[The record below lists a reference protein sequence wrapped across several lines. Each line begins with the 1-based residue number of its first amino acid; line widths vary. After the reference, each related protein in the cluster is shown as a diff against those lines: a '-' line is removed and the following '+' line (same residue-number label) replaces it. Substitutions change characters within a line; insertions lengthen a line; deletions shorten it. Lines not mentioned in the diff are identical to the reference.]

1 MSLKPA
7 DSLRQLHTF
16 GIEAGARHI
25 DVAETIS
32 DLCRLWL
39 AAQTEKSPF
48 LLLGGGSNILFTE
61 NFNGTVVINRIP
73 GKTVRKHRMPGLSK
87 LVPAKTGMN

>member
-16 GIEAGARHI
+16 GIEAGAWHI

-48 LLLGGGSNILFTE
+48 LLLGGGSNVLFTE
-61 NFNGTVVINRIP
+61 NFTAP
-73 GKTVRKHRMPGLSK
+73 LS
-87 LVPAKTGMN
+87 LTDPWQDRP

>member
-1 MSLKPA
+1 
-7 DSLRQLHTF
+7 QLHTF

-25 DVAETIS
+25 DVAETIA

-61 NFNGTVVINRIP
+61 DFNGTVVINRIP
-73 GKTVRKHRMPGLSK
+73 GKTVRETPDAWFIEVGAGENWHELIR
-87 LVPAKTGMN
+87 